1 MNSSLVST
9 CKRICYLV
17 SLPDT
22 EVARIEND
30 GTKFY
35 IRTNENAPQYKVI
48 TIDLADSSLAHTDL
62 IPEVK
67 DAKLDTVELSNET
80 FVIVYKKNVSA
91 LTLVFRLLS
100 DFIPGQR
107 RAVLV

>member
-1 MNSSLVST
+1 MSSSLVLA
-9 CKRICYLV
+9 CKPFCSVV

-22 EVARIEND
+22 EFARIEND

-67 DAKLDTVELSNET
+67 DAKLDTVELSNEI
-80 FVIVYKKNVSA
+80 FVIVYKKNVST
-91 LTLVFRLLS
+91 LTPVFRLLS
-100 DFIPGQR
+100 DFVPG
-107 RAVLV
+107 

>member
-1 MNSSLVST
+1 MPLFVVT
-9 CKRICYLV
+9 
-17 SLPDT
+17 LPDA

-48 TIDLADSSLAHTDL
+48 TIDLADPSLAHTDL

-67 DAKLDTVELSNET
+67 DAKLDAVELSNET
-80 FVIVYKKNVSA
+80 FVTVYKKNVST
-91 LTLVFRLLS
+91 LTPASRLYTDSFRS
-100 DFIPGQR
+100 KTSCTCIARMAR
-107 RAVLV
+107 R